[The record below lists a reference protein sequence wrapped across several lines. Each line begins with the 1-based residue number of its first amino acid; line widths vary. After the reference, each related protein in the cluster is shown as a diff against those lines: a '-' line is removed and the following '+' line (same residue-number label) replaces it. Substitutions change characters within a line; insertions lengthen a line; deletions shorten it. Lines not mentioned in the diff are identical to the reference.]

1 MSILIFSP
9 FANFGN
15 QSLCKSCPYHENFC
29 YDSISIQLQ
38 SPVNATVSNLDD
50 QLQGMSLIYI
60 QDNKWSNTRQQCL
73 DEIVSPKPSFYLN
86 SCTKILYF
94 KRTKQA
100 IT

>member
-1 MSILIFSP
+1 M
-9 FANFGN
+9 
-15 QSLCKSCPYHENFC
+15 CKSSPYHENFC
-29 YDSISIQLQ
+29 YNSISIQLQ

-73 DEIVSPKPSFYLN
+73 DEIVSPYHYSTNIAVLKCYN
-86 SCTKILYF
+86 F